1 MAMSTGSLPVSVQL
15 YSLRAESEKDFD
27 GVLTALADTGF
38 DGVEPY
44 NLFGLAPAQFRH
56 RVEALGMR
64 ISSSHYP
71 FANRTPANETIEILG
86 ELGLRRAIGGFA
98 PADFESFDAVKRTAD
113 TVNRLIDDLSQ
124 AGVSL
129 ALHNHWWEFIPI
141 DGQPAY
147 HLFQKLVPDVEF
159 ELDTYWA
166 ANFGAC
172 DPAAELARI
181 RSRTPLLHLKDG
193 PLTKGEPMV
202 ALGQG
207 RQDFSRILA
216 AADPDVLEWGIVE
229 LDACAT
235 DMLTAVKE
243 SHSWL
248 VDNRLAGHHA

>member
-1 MAMSTGSLPVSVQL
+1 MSMASLPVSVQL
-15 YSLRAESEKDFD
+15 YSLRAESEKDFN
-27 GVLTALADTGF
+27 GVLTALADAGF

-44 NLFGLAPAQFRH
+44 NLFGLTPAQFRK

-71 FANRTPANETIEILG
+71 FANRTPVNETVDILG
-86 ELGLRRAIGGFA
+86 ELGLRRAIGGYA
-98 PADFESFDAVKRTAD
+98 PADFETVEAVKRTAD
-113 TVNRLIDDLSQ
+113 SVNRLIDELSA

-129 ALHNHWWEFIPI
+129 ALHNHWWEFNVL

-172 DPAAELARI
+172 DPAKELSRI

-193 PLTKGEPMV
+193 PLIKGEPMV

-207 RQDFSRILA
+207 RQDLKRILA

-235 DMLTAVKE
+235 DMLTAVTE
-243 SHSWL
+243 SHTWL
-248 VDNRLAGHHA
+248 VNNRLAGNHG